1 MIITWYGHSCFK
13 IEARGVTLAIDPF
26 SKAIG
31 LTPPRFHA
39 DIVLVSHSHPD
50 HANAATIHGSP
61 QIISGPGE
69 YEIKGIS
76 IQGLPA
82 FHDARRGQDRGLNTI
97 FRIKADN
104 IVIVHLGDFGES
116 GLNPETAEALAD
128 IDILL
133 IPIGGKPST
142 IEAKTAAAI
151 SAQIEPSIVIPMH
164 YKIPGL
170 SAQLAGLEPFLKEL
184 GVKPPEKL
192 AKLTVKKKDLEARRT
207 KLVVLIPSAAA

>member
-13 IEARGVTLAIDPF
+13 IEARGVTLAVDPF

-69 YEIKGIS
+69 YEIRGIL
-76 IQGLPA
+76 IQGIPT
-82 FHDARRGQDRGLNTI
+82 FHDAHRGQDRGPNTV
-97 FRIKADN
+97 FRIAADS
-104 IVIVHLGDFGES
+104 ITIAHLGDFGES
-116 GLNPETAEALAD
+116 NLRPETAEALGD
-128 IDILL
+128 VDILL

-142 IEAKTAAAI
+142 IDAKTAAAI
-151 SAQIEPSIVIPMH
+151 SAQIEPGIVIPIH

-170 SAQLAGLEPFLKEL
+170 KASLAGLEPFLKEL
-184 GVKPPEKL
+184 GVKPPESL
-192 AKLTVKKKDLEARRT
+192 PKLTVKKKDLEVRRT
-207 KLVVLIPSAAA
+207 NVVILTPAASG